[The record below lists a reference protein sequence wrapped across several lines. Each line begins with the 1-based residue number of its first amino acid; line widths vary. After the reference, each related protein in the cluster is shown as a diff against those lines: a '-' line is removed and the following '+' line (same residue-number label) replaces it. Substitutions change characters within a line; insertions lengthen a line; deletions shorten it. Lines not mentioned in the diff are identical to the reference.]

1 MYIGC
6 IIHCKPY
13 HYQRSAS
20 WPANLYGTA
29 VITRILPTTGKSR
42 AEYQT
47 TQPLDFYIQ
56 NVVSY
61 LCAFELGVY
70 RFQHFFELPY
80 FIIFL
85 LESSVCI
92 FSKLLYFLIFL
103 SESSIRAFFQFYYF
117 FISLFCRFHQLFY
130 FSIFLHKLVL
140 VIPRNLP

>member
-6 IIHCKPY
+6 IIHCKP
-13 HYQRSAS
+13 YQRSAS

-29 VITRILPTTGKSR
+29 VITRILHTTGKSR

-47 TQPLDFYIQ
+47 THTLDFYIQ

-61 LCAFELGVY
+61 LCAFELGVH
-70 RFQHFFELPY
+70 RFQHFFEPPY

-85 LESSVCI
+85 LKSSVCI
-92 FSKLLYFLIFL
+92 FSELLYFLIFL
-103 SESSIRAFFQFYYF
+103 SELSIRAFLQYYYF

-130 FSIFLHKLVL
+130 FSIFLHKFVL